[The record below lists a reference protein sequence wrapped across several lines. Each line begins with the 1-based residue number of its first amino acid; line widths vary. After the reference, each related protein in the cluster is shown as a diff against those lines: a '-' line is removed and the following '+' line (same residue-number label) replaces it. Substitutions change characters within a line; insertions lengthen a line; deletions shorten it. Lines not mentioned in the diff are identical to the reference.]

1 MTSGENTTKSD
12 DWESLIA
19 TKMPSQGGGV
29 QMSELKAYTYDD
41 MLDGNADVDIEYYPK
56 SEADKVIAE
65 LEESHK
71 KEVGQLLIEI
81 VELKAEKQKLNE
93 EKDAE
98 IQRLEN
104 LCESYRID
112 CDNLAIRE
120 ANAYKEI
127 ERADKKLR
135 RHKYKRCLANAEAA
149 MHKRW
154 RNDEGFDYARSTRH
168 MKTWLE
174 LAEKFK
180 PNSTAQ

>member
-1 MTSGENTTKSD
+1 MALAKVKTAE
-12 DWESLIA
+12 EMA
-19 TKMPSQGGGV
+19 R
-29 QMSELKAYTYDD
+29 
-41 MLDGNADVDIEYYPK
+41 LDAIW
-56 SEADKVIAE
+56 AE
-65 LEESHK
+65 LEAHK
-71 KEVGQLLIEI
+71 DELEEPKPDTRPQAEI
-81 VELKAEKQKLNE
+81 DEENRKALAIAELKAEKQKLNE

-149 MHKRW
+149 RHKRW